1 LISAL
6 ATKATIVLYDGS
18 PFFPSI
24 EYLFD
29 IAEKEKI
36 TFFGTGAKYIDH
48 LKQNKVTVK
57 DKYKL
62 AKLKTIASTGSPL
75 VQESFKYVYEQVKAN
90 VHLASISGGT
100 DIVSCFVTGNP
111 NMDVYSGEIQC
122 AALGMDVDIFDEKGN
137 SIIQKKGE
145 LVCKT
150 PFPSKPIY
158 FWNDK
163 NNQKYLNA
171 YFNKYNNIWHHGDY
185 CEKTKNEGYIIYG
198 RSDATLNAG
207 GVRFGTAELYRIV
220 ENLNDIMECV
230 AVEHNIQTDT
240 EVVLFIKMKDKMQ
253 LNETINKT
261 IRFEIK
267 SNLSPKHV
275 PSKIF
280 QVNDIP
286 KTKSGK
292 IVELTIKS
300 IINGEDVKNKNALA
314 NPDCLKEY
322 QNIYQELNKG

>member
-1 LISAL
+1 M
-6 ATKATIVLYDGS
+6 
-18 PFFPSI
+18 
-24 EYLFD
+24 
-29 IAEKEKI
+29 
-36 TFFGTGAKYIDH
+36 
-48 LKQNKVTVK
+48 
-57 DKYKL
+57 
-62 AKLKTIASTGSPL
+62 
-75 VQESFKYVYEQVKAN
+75 QE
-90 VHLASISGGT
+90 
-100 DIVSCFVTGNP
+100 
-111 NMDVYSGEIQC
+111 
-122 AALGMDVDIFDEKGN
+122 
-137 SIIQKKGE
+137 KGE

-207 GVRFGTAELYRIV
+207 GVRFGTAELYRVV
-220 ENLNDIMECV
+220 ENIENIIECV
-230 AVEHNIQTDT
+230 AVEHSLYNDT
-240 EVVLFIKMKDKMQ
+240 EVILFLKIKPEVT
-253 LNETINKT
+253 LNEDLKKIIK
-261 IRFEIK
+261 FEIR

-280 QVNDIP
+280 QVKDIP

-292 IVELTIKS
+292 IVELSIKN
-300 IINGEDVKNKNALA
+300 IINGYNVTNRNALA

-322 QNIYQELNKG
+322 ENIYQELKKN